1 MSREQMLSVIHV
13 KQPRQWYESP
23 FSIGLIN
30 SCTYKQQNM
39 RLIAVGLSGPV
50 PLCLPPPPSKLNWFR
65 FRKVNTC
72 AFFFFSFLVVFCL
85 FTCLSLFIYLFI
97 PAEDL
102 EICQFF
108 SIECQELC
116 VHLIIQNLSSQ
127 YWTPWKHIYARHHEK
142 CVTFSASF
150 CVYITSETKLH

>member
-72 AFFFFSFLVVFCL
+72 AFFFFLFWWFSVCL
-85 FTCLSLFIYLFI
+85 LACLYLFIYLFQQKI
-97 PAEDL
+97 L
-102 EICQFF
+102 K
-108 SIECQELC
+108 
-116 VHLIIQNLSSQ
+116 
-127 YWTPWKHIYARHHEK
+127 Y
-142 CVTFSASF
+142 ASF
-150 CVYITSETKLH
+150 SPLSVKSCVYTLLSKTCHLSTGPRGSIYMQGIMKNVSLSVLLSVST